1 MIQFNEVNKIY
12 NYKKENEFQALYDI
26 NLNIEAQ
33 DMVAIMGRS
42 GAGKSTLLHI
52 MGFVDSFESGEYY
65 LDGELIKDLSEAK
78 RARMRNSKFGIIM
91 QDFALVDTFTVIE
104 NVFMPL
110 DFSGKKMSLKKK
122 KLMVME
128 ALKSVGIEEQAYK
141 KVSKL
146 SGGQKQ
152 RVAIARAIVNNPS
165 IILADE
171 PTGSLDSKTAED
183 IMDVFKGLNET
194 GKTIII
200 ITHDENVAKKCK
212 KIITLS
218 DGKIEE

>member
-1 MIQFNEVNKIY
+1 MIQLKEVNKIY

-26 NLNIEAQ
+26 NLDIEAK

-52 MGFVDSFESGEYY
+52 LGFVDSFESGEYY
-65 LDGELIKDLSEAK
+65 LDGELVKNLGEAK
-78 RARMRNSKFGIIM
+78 RAKIRNSKFGIIM

-110 DFSGKKMSLKKK
+110 DFSGKKISPKKK
-122 KLMVME
+122 KMLVAE
-128 ALKSVGIEEQAYK
+128 ALKSVGIEDQAYK

-165 IILADE
+165 IVLADE

-183 IMDVFKGLNET
+183 IMGVFKGLNET

-218 DGKIEE
+218 DGRIEE